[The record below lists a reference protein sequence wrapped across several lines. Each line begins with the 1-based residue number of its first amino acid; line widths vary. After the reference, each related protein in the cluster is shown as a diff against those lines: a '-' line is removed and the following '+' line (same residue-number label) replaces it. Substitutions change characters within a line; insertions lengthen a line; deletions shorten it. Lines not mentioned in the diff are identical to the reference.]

1 MTDEMQDP
9 IGDPAMLPLRA
20 AELSR
25 LAGSPPRGGT
35 EVRLLR
41 DGTEAFPAMVEAIGT
56 ARQSVRFENFIFA
69 GDATGRSFA
78 EALSAAARRGVDV
91 RVLYDPIGTL
101 MVRGGSIADVLRRD
115 GVTTRAFRPLSP
127 FAPWSWLRLRHRD
140 HRKTLCVDGET
151 AFVGGLC
158 ISDNW
163 SPSEKGGRGWRDT
176 ALQVRGQI
184 ARDVERAFEALWND
198 SPAGP
203 PPVFAG
209 ASAAPPP
216 VAILA
221 EDLPGAKRVESIYE
235 WLARSARETLDI
247 TDAYMV
253 APPGV
258 LSGFEDAARRGVSVR
273 ILLPGRN
280 NHPLPG
286 AAARRVYE
294 TLLAAGAR
302 ILEWQGRR
310 VHAKT
315 AISDGEITLVG
326 SSNLD
331 PLSMRLNF
339 ELNLA
344 VVDASTGA
352 EMRAM
357 FERDL
362 REARPVLPTAWR
374 RRPLWQKA
382 AERAAALVGGDL

>member
-1 MTDEMQDP
+1 MTEP
-9 IGDPAMLPLRA
+9 SAA

-25 LAGSPPRGGT
+25 LAGSPSRGST

-41 DGTEAFPAMVEAIGT
+41 DGLEAFPAMIEAIAG
-56 ARQSVRFENFIFA
+56 ARKTVRFENFIFA
-69 GDATGRSFA
+69 GDTTGRSFA
-78 EALSAAARRGVDV
+78 EALAGAAKRGVDV
-91 RVLYDPIGTL
+91 KVLYDPIGTM
-101 MVRGGSIADVLRRD
+101 MVKGGSIADVLRRD
-115 GVTTRAFRPLSP
+115 GVTTRPFQPLSP

-140 HRKTLCVDGET
+140 HRKTLTIDGEI

-176 ALQVRGQI
+176 ALRVRGSI
-184 ARDVERAFEALWND
+184 ARDVERAFDAMWESTKAGPSPQLPETVD
-198 SPAGP
+198 SSPA
-203 PPVFAG
+203 
-209 ASAAPPP
+209 

-221 EDLPGAKRVESIYE
+221 EDLPGAQRVASIYE
-235 WLARSARETLDI
+235 WLAKTAQETLEI

-253 APPGV
+253 APPRV
-258 LSGFEDAARRGVSVR
+258 LQALEDAARRGVTVR

-280 NHPLPG
+280 NHPVAG
-286 AAARRVYE
+286 AAARWIYE
-294 TLLAAGAR
+294 GLLDAGAR
-302 ILEWQGRR
+302 IFEWEG
-310 VHAKT
+310 VMIHAKT
-315 AISDGEITLVG
+315 AVADGQIALVG

-344 VVDASTGA
+344 VVDPTTGA
-352 EMRAM
+352 AMRQM

-362 REARPVLPTAWR
+362 SEARAVLSSAWR

-382 AERAAALVGGDL
+382 AERAAAMVGGRL

>member
-1 MTDEMQDP
+1 MTE
-9 IGDPAMLPLRA
+9 PAAA

-35 EVRLLR
+35 DVKVLR
-41 DGTEAFPAMVEAIGT
+41 DGLEAFPAMIEAIGG
-56 ARQSVRFENFIFA
+56 ARTTVRFENFIFA
-69 GDATGRSFA
+69 GDTTGRSFA

-91 RVLYDPIGTL
+91 RVLYDPIGTM
-101 MVRGGSIADVLRRD
+101 MVKGGSIDDVLRRD
-115 GVTTRAFRPLSP
+115 GVTTRPFQPLSP

-140 HRKTLCVDGET
+140 HRKTLTIDGET

-163 SPSEKGGRGWRDT
+163 SPSQKGGRGWRDT
-176 ALQVRGQI
+176 ALRVRGSI
-184 ARDVERAFEALWND
+184 ALDVERAFDAMWESSTSPPTPAPESGD
-198 SPAGP
+198 SRPA
-203 PPVFAG
+203 
-209 ASAAPPP
+209 

-221 EDLPGAKRVESIYE
+221 EDLPGKGRVASIYE
-235 WLARSARETLDI
+235 WLARSAKETLEI

-253 APPGV
+253 APARV
-258 LSGFEDAARRGVSVR
+258 LAAFGDAARRGVTVR

-280 NHPLPG
+280 NHAVAG
-286 AAARRVYE
+286 AAARWVYE
-294 TLLAAGAR
+294 GLLDAGVR
-302 ILEWQGRR
+302 IFEWEG
-310 VHAKT
+310 VMIHAKT
-315 AISDGEITLVG
+315 AVADGQIALVG

-344 VVDASTGA
+344 VVDAATGEA
-352 EMRAM
+352 MHRM

-362 REARPVLPTAWR
+362 SEARAVLPSAWR

-382 AERAAALVGGDL
+382 AERAAAMVGGRL

>member
-1 MTDEMQDP
+1 MTEDR
-9 IGDPAMLPLRA
+9 AAA

-25 LAGSPPRGGT
+25 LAGAPPRGAT
-35 EVRLLR
+35 EVRVLR
-41 DGTEAFPAMVEAIGT
+41 DGTEAFPAMLEAIAG
-56 ARQSVRFENFIFA
+56 AKQRVRFENFIFA
-69 GDATGRSFA
+69 ADSTGRMFA
-78 EALSAAARRGVDV
+78 EALSSAGRRGIDV

-115 GVTTRAFRPLSP
+115 GVDVRPFRPLSP

-140 HRKTLCVDGET
+140 HRKTLTVDGEI
-151 AFVGGLC
+151 AFVGGIC

-176 ALQVRGQI
+176 AIRARGTI
-184 ARDVERAFEALWND
+184 AQDVERAFLKLWESSTSPPLTTTAD
-198 SPAGP
+198 SADTRPA
-203 PPVFAG
+203 
-209 ASAAPPP
+209 

-221 EDLPGAKRVESIYE
+221 EDLPGAGRVASIYE
-235 WLARSARETLDI
+235 WLARTAQESLEI

-253 APPGV
+253 APPPV
-258 LSGFEDAARRGVSVR
+258 LDALEDAARRGVAVR

-280 NHPLPG
+280 NHPVAG
-286 AAARRVYE
+286 AAARWVYSR
-294 TLLAAGAR
+294 LLDAGVR
-302 ILEWQGRR
+302 IYEWEG
-310 VHAKT
+310 VMIHAKT
-315 AISDGEITLVG
+315 AVADGRIALVG

-344 VVDASTGA
+344 VIDPGTSDA
-352 EMRAM
+352 MRKM

-362 REARPVLPTAWR
+362 SEARPVIPTAWR

-382 AERAAALVGGDL
+382 AERVAALVGSRL